1 MQITKAN
8 YFDLDTDREYMS
20 HSQYLGFQR
29 CEARQMAILSGEWTE
44 APSEAMLIGQY
55 VHAWCEG
62 KLDEFIQAHPE
73 MFTKSGTLRAGYQ
86 QANKMIATLAADPLC
101 MYMLEGQKEVV
112 FTAEFAGA
120 KWRVMVDVYNPE
132 RRRIVDL
139 KTTRS
144 IWEATWS
151 ERHGGRV
158 SFIEQYDYPLQAALY
173 CEIER
178 LASGRPDGD
187 WFEFYMVA
195 VSKDNVPDK
204 EVIDL
209 RDPERYRKELDSIRG
224 NMGRILSVKAGEL
237 EPIRCESCDY
247 CRATKVLRGAV
258 YYADI

>member
-1 MQITKAN
+1 MAISKAN
-8 YFDLDTDREYMS
+8 YYDVSTEKEYMS
-20 HSQYLGFQR
+20 RSQYLGWLE
-29 CEARQMAILSGEWTE
+29 CEAKQAAILAGEWVEEPT
-44 APSEAMLIGQY
+44 EAMLVGQY

-62 KLDEFIQAHPE
+62 KRQQFVSDHPE
-73 MFTKSGTLRAGYQ
+73 MFTKAGDLRYNFRQADHMITTLK
-86 QANKMIATLAADPLC
+86 NDPLC

-158 SFIEQYDYPLQAALY
+158 SFIEHYDYPLQAALY

-187 WFEFYMVA
+187 WYEYYMVA

-209 RDPERYRKELDSIRG
+209 RDPERYQKELDSIRG
-224 NMGRILSVKAGEL
+224 NMGRILFVKAGEL

>member
-1 MQITKAN
+1 
-8 YFDLDTDREYMS
+8 
-20 HSQYLGFQR
+20 
-29 CEARQMAILSGEWTE
+29 MAVLSGAWIEPPT
-44 APSEAMLIGQY
+44 EAMLVGQY
-55 VHAWCEG
+55 VHAWSEG
-62 KLDEFIQAHPE
+62 RRDEFIQAHPE
-73 MFTKSGTLRAGYQ
+73 MFTKSGALRANFQ
-86 QANKMIATLAADPLC
+86 QANEMIATLQADPLC

-112 FTAEFAGA
+112 FTAKFAGA
-120 KWRVMVDVYNPE
+120 MWRVIVDVYNTE

-144 IWEATWS
+144 IWDATWS

-158 SFIEQYDYPLQAALY
+158 SFIEHYDYPLQAALY

-178 LASGRPDGD
+178 RANGRPEGD

-195 VSKDNVPDK
+195 VSKDTVPDK

-224 NMGRILSVKAGEL
+224 NMGRILLVKAGEL

>member
-29 CEARQMAILSGEWTE
+29 CEAQQMAILSGEWTE

-62 KLDEFIQAHPE
+62 KRDEFIQAHPE

-158 SFIEQYDYPLQAALY
+158 SFIEHYDYPLQAALY

-178 LASGRPDGD
+178 RASGRPEGD

-195 VSKDNVPDK
+195 VSKDAVPDK

-209 RDPERYRKELDSIRG
+209 RDPERYQKELDGIKG
-224 NMGRILSVKAGEL
+224 NMQRISLVKSGEL